1 MLPLAFQ
8 WAPPLFLG
16 ATVVGDSPQ
25 FSALA
30 ARHASAEDVGSV
42 LMVPIAFALT
52 IVSIAITNW
61 MLQHVP
67 VQWLFMPVAIR
78 QAIVLIASGECSGR
92 RTAERKCRA
101 ERAPCAQAH
110 IIARSN
116 GRSSFFSSVSCD
128 GGCASFS
135 GFSG

>member
-1 MLPLAFQ
+1 MG
-8 WAPPLFLG
+8 AP
-16 ATVVGDSPQ
+16 TVPGRDGGRRI
-25 FSALA
+25 A
-30 ARHASAEDVGSV
+30 AV
-42 LMVPIAFALT
+42 LRAGRQARIRRRCWLRPHVPIAFALT

>member
-1 MLPLAFQ
+1 M
-8 WAPPLFLG
+8 
-16 ATVVGDSPQ
+16 VGGSPQ